1 METKTKIQ
9 DRIKVPPQ
17 DIDAEQ
23 AVLGG
28 LMIDNNAI
36 IKVADLLSPHDFY
49 NPHHVTIYSA
59 ILELFEKHH
68 PTDIL
73 NLSSRLK
80 EKEKLQEIGG
90 KSYLADLI
98 NKIPS
103 SFHVASYAE
112 RVKEKKVMRDLIEAS
127 VVINETAYN
136 FNGDTEELLDHVE
149 QKIFNI
155 AKHADRAKFVSIKE
169 ELEEAFERIEKLQ
182 GGSKELRGVP
192 TGFDELD
199 GYLSGLQRS
208 DLVVLGARPSFGK
221 TALALDIARQ
231 ACKKTGKAVGIFSL
245 EMSRDQITDRLLSAE
260 SQLPLWRL
268 RTQRITDETEF
279 QMLHAAMDNLSKLPI
294 FIDDTASPTILHL
307 RTNARRLQL
316 ENDLCLLVV
325 DYLQLIQPRINR
337 DNVVQ
342 QITEVSRGLKAMAKE
357 LNIPILALS
366 QLSRAVDQ
374 REVRIPRLSDLRE
387 SGSIEQDSDVVLF
400 LYRKDREKKERLEAP
415 TAEEENLT
423 EVIIAKH
430 RNGPLGTVK
439 LKFDPERVSF
449 RTIDKFH

>member
-1 METKTKIQ
+1 
-9 DRIKVPPQ
+9 
-17 DIDAEQ
+17 
-23 AVLGG
+23 
-28 LMIDNNAI
+28 
-36 IKVADLLSPHDFY
+36 
-49 NPHHVTIYSA
+49 
-59 ILELFEKHH
+59 
-68 PTDIL
+68 
-73 NLSSRLK
+73 
-80 EKEKLQEIGG
+80 
-90 KSYLADLI
+90 
-98 NKIPS
+98 
-103 SFHVASYAE
+103 
-112 RVKEKKVMRDLIEAS
+112 
-127 VVINETAYN
+127 
-136 FNGDTEELLDHVE
+136 
-149 QKIFNI
+149 
-155 AKHADRAKFVSIKE
+155 
-169 ELEEAFERIEKLQ
+169 
-182 GGSKELRGVP
+182 
-192 TGFDELD
+192 
-199 GYLSGLQRS
+199 
-208 DLVVLGARPSFGK
+208 
-221 TALALDIARQ
+221 
-231 ACKKTGKAVGIFSL
+231 
-245 EMSRDQITDRLLSAE
+245 
-260 SQLPLWRL
+260 
-268 RTQRITDETEF
+268 
-279 QMLHAAMDNLSKLPI
+279 MLHAAMDNLSKLPI